1 MARDQGRAAPSG
13 PDGLWSRAAGD
24 AIVAAMKLGNHTRA
38 IVVGASS
45 GIGASLVESLVAKGA
60 RVAALARREGELR
73 ALEARLRPLCE
84 SSGARLVVR
93 AHDAAKGDEVAP
105 LFEELFQ
112 ELSGVDLVIYAAA
125 IMPRTA
131 PDEYD
136 TARDLEQ
143 LAVNVG
149 GCIAWGN
156 AAARLYASQRGGV
169 LVGISSIAGERG
181 RKGNPVYGATKAAMN
196 HYLEALRNRLAQRG
210 AHVVTIK
217 PGFVATRMTA
227 GMDDP
232 LWLIGSDEAAR
243 QILAAIEA
251 RANERFVP
259 RRWSLV
265 AFVIRNIPSFFFKRM
280 SV

>member
-1 MARDQGRAAPSG
+1 MRRGW
-13 PDGLWSRAAGD
+13 LWSRPAGD
-24 AIVAAMKLGNHTRA
+24 AIVAAMKLGKHTRA

-45 GIGASLVESLVAKGA
+45 GIGASLVEALVARGA
-60 RVAALARREGELR
+60 RVAALGRREAELR
-73 ALEARLRPLCE
+73 ALEARLRPACE
-84 SSGARLVVR
+84 ASGARLVVR
-93 AHDAAKGDEVAP
+93 AHDASRTEEVAP
-105 LFEELFQ
+105 LFEELF
-112 ELSGVDLVIYAAA
+112 EALSGVDLVIYAAA
-125 IMPRTA
+125 IMPKTA

-136 TARDLEQ
+136 TVRDLEQ

-156 AAARLYASQRGGV
+156 AAARLFASQRGGT

-181 RKGNPVYGATKAAMN
+181 RKGNPVYGATKAALN
-196 HYLEALRNRLAQRG
+196 HYLEALRNRLSERG

-243 QILAAIEA
+243 MILAAVEA

-259 RRWSLV
+259 RRWALV
-265 AFVIRNIPSFFFKRM
+265 AFVIRNIPSFLFKRL
-280 SV
+280 SI